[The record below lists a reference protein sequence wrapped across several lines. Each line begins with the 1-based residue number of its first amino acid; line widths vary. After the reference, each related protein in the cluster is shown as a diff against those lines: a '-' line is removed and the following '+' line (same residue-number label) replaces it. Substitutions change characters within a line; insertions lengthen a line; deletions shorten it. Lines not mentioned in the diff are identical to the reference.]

1 MRIMGIFKA
10 YDIRGIYP
18 TELDEEIAYKIARAF
33 VSHLKVTEVVVAM
46 DCRPSSVGLKKSI
59 IKGITD
65 QGADVVDIGLST
77 TPMYYWAIANY
88 KRQSGIMI
96 TASHNP
102 KEYNGLKLCKEMAIN
117 LHAKLGMPEIKEL
130 FEKGE
135 FVDPEKKG
143 TVRKQ
148 DALNEYHAFIIKL
161 IGEKLPFKVAVD
173 CANGMSS
180 LDLPVFKKLN
190 CEVDAIF
197 SELDG
202 TFPNHEADPLK
213 PANTTELQEKI
224 KSGYDLGIAFDG
236 DSDRVVFI
244 DENGQRAQTDL
255 IVAVLALK
263 ILEQHPGANIVHDLR
278 TSWIVADVIKE
289 HGGKPLIN
297 RVGHSFLKHRMRDED
312 AAFAGELSGHL
323 FYKDI
328 FYTDN
333 ALYSA
338 LLVLSVMKETGK
350 KLSELLKP
358 LQVYFASGEINFKV
372 KDKDAKIAELKKEFS
387 DGKLLE
393 IDGIT
398 VSYDDWW
405 FNVRPSN
412 TEEVVRLTLEAK
424 TKEKKEEMVERI
436 TGMLSS

>member
-1 MRIMGIFKA
+1 MGIFKA

-263 ILEQHPGANIVHDLR
+263 ILEKHPGAKIVHDLR

-350 KLSELLKP
+350 KL
-358 LQVYFASGEINFKV
+358 
-372 KDKDAKIAELKKEFS
+372 
-387 DGKLLE
+387 
-393 IDGIT
+393 
-398 VSYDDWW
+398 
-405 FNVRPSN
+405 
-412 TEEVVRLTLEAK
+412 
-424 TKEKKEEMVERI
+424 
-436 TGMLSS
+436 